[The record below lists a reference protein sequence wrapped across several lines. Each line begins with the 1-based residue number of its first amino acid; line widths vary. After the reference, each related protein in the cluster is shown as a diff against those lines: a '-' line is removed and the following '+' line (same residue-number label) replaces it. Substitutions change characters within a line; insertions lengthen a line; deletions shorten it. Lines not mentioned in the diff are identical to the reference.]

1 MQWFYV
7 HIKILYE
14 GLLFPPFICFC
25 LLCYRTTFSVLFP
38 ICFLLV
44 PELAI
49 LFSDVF
55 FSETLVSLCFL
66 LNCPSFYLLWCW
78 PLKQVFHYSSMF
90 REFKRVVTKAS
101 TVMLLPFK
109 RMCLMLTQLFF
120 PLEGPSF
127 HWIQISSRTRAISEG
142 RQYLTTQ
149 ESDSLPSVVTMY

>member
-1 MQWFYV
+1 M
-7 HIKILYE
+7 ILRTYQNFIW
-14 GLLFPPFICFC
+14 GL
-25 LLCYRTTFSVLFP
+25 TFSSLY
-38 ICFLLV
+38 LLL
-44 PELAI
+44 PSLLSHYFFCAFSH
-49 LFSDVF
+49 LFSFGTWARNPLLDVF